1 MGFHW
6 RRIRPGGGAIGLQS
20 SLASLLIVL
29 LALML
34 TGCQS
39 RSRPEQAV
47 QATVQQV
54 ISGHTLEVI
63 VPSLANN
70 QIQRVRLIGLD
81 APNPAQRPW
90 GAQAMEYLRRVDK
103 QEVLL
108 EFDLERQDAY
118 ERLLTYV
125 WYQGELLNV
134 ALLGQGHALMD
145 SSLPNIRYEDQLRRA
160 QESAR
165 LQGLGIWDP
174 TNPMRQTP
182 DEFREQLP

>member
-1 MGFHW
+1 M
-6 RRIRPGGGAIGLQS
+6 
-20 SLASLLIVL
+20 LL
-29 LALML
+29 
-34 TGCQS
+34 GCQGQTA
-39 RSRPEQAV
+39 PEQAV

-90 GAQAMEYLRRVDK
+90 GVQAMEYLRRVDK
-103 QEVLL
+103 QTVLL
-108 EFDLERQDAY
+108 EFDLEQQDAY
-118 ERLLTYV
+118 NRLLAHV

-134 ALLGQGHALMD
+134 ALLGEGYALMD
-145 SSLPNIRYEDQLRRA
+145 SSLPNVRYEAELRRA

-174 TNPMRQTP
+174 ANPMRQTP